1 VRRGVPNDHHRS
13 ISEMRYFRCA
23 ETTKSLAFDEAC
35 RDLHEQPDLVK
46 EIIAKRIVEAAKR
59 DERDSHRLCAKAL
72 DALGMNRRY
81 S

>member
-1 VRRGVPNDHHRS
+1 MTTIVPFL
-13 ISEMRYFRCA
+13 RYAAFDA
-23 ETTKSLAFDEAC
+23 ESTKLLGLAFEEAC
-35 RDLHEQPDLVK
+35 RDLHDQPDLVK

-59 DERDSHRLCAKAL
+59 GERDSHRLCAKAL